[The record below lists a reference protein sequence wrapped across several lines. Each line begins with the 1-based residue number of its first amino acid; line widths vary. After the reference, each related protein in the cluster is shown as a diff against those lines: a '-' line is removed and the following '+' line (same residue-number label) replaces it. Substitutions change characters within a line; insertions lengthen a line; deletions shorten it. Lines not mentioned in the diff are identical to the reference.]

1 MYLRV
6 ESICSS
12 KQAVWVLTFCLA
24 VHTLLEF
31 FGHNVILWLGSHF
44 LSVILFLFLNQVVF
58 GYAFWHLTKGPK
70 FTTLFIL
77 TAIALSNLLLLML
90 ALDKLGIDISYR
102 TLNISF
108 ALLNSPLLFAVF
120 IVAKLLKHSRVSV

>member
-12 KQAVWVLTFCLA
+12 KQAVWVLSFCLG

-31 FGHNVILWLGSHF
+31 FGHNVIRLMGSHF

-58 GYAFWHLTKGPK
+58 GYAFWQLTKGPK

-77 TAIALSNLLLLML
+77 TAIGLSNLLLLML
-90 ALDKLGIDISYR
+90 ALDKLGIDISYK
-102 TLNISF
+102 TLHISF

-120 IVAKLLKHSRVSV
+120 IVAKLLKHSQASV

>member
-1 MYLRV
+1 MHLNA

-31 FGHNVILWLGSHF
+31 FGHNVIAWMGSHF

-58 GYAFWHLTKGPK
+58 GYAFWQLTKGPK
-70 FTTLFIL
+70 FTTLFVL

-90 ALDKLGIDISYR
+90 ALDKLGIDISYQV
-102 TLNISF
+102 LQVGY

-120 IVAKLLKHSRVSV
+120 IVAKLIRHSQVSI